1 MEDYQTE
8 AIAAAVATGG
18 YCFIGHGGT
27 SIHWENETGGETR
40 LSTWGDAVKA
50 ACIAAGVPTVDI
62 TMVLVEKCYGISV
75 RGPLI
80 AITKLDLARV
90 GENPGAL
97 GYATLKTV
105 ADMWRSAGASVVNIR
120 SEP

>member
-80 AITKLDLARV
+80 AITKLDLAK
-90 GENPGAL
+90 L
-97 GYATLKTV
+97 GLGKIQARWV
-105 ADMWRSAGASVVNIR
+105 MRRSRPLPICGDR
-120 SEP
+120 QGRR